1 MTDIL
6 DDSYESDLTEEEH
19 ERLILMSEHAVA
31 KPLSPAAQAVLD
43 AYRNAPIEDE
53 ATAAAVIRAAAIHLY
68 CEEYETCGGASY
80 ALMIE
85 QEDLLALAAE
95 LEAL

>member
-1 MTDIL
+1 MTI
-6 DDSYESDLTEEEH
+6 
-19 ERLILMSEHAVA
+19 
-31 KPLSPAAQAVLD
+31 LSPAAQAVAW
-43 AYRNAPIEDE
+43 AYDNTPESPTGNHRYHWL
-53 ATAAAVIRAAAIHLY
+53 AAALRAAAIHLY

-95 LEAL
+95 LEGWSWAGLHEAQPLPPAP